1 VQLASDLVHRFR
13 HGAEAAELDLDQL
26 LSPERW
32 RPRGRWTNAEHAKAL
47 GFVQQA
53 VTDARYFLGV
63 VAKEAPGQ
71 LEAFQRELRAML
83 APKCTTIDT
92 AWDLYNG
99 LRQQIVRMAD
109 AHYVL
114 MLLEHEKI
122 RNGAEGKWHRWDDH
136 FAEKSLDALIRR
148 FRRNPGDEA
157 VRAEAAN
164 RLTYLYKQRAEAG
177 RERRARAAEKCR
189 FMTMLAPLLLVL
201 IAAVTVSAD
210 LVSQGGAIWREIVL
224 AGSAGAL
231 GSVLA
236 GTLKLRDRLVELDDL
251 RAFGATLRVQ
261 PLVGATMGIVVLVIL
276 QGDLIRLGGDNVSA
290 WPGRAVLA
298 FLAGFSEPFFLKV
311 VDRLAVIPDKTG
323 AAAQAPPEAAAVEA
337 PPAVPASTP
346 NA

>member
-1 VQLASDLVHRFR
+1 VLLASDLIHRLR
-13 HGAEAAELDLDQL
+13 RKAEQAEPTLDQL
-26 LSPERW
+26 LSPECG
-32 RPRGRWTNAEHAKAL
+32 RPRGWWTGAEHAKAL

-53 VTDARYFLGV
+53 VTDARHFLTV
-63 VAKEAPGQ
+63 VAHDAPAQ
-71 LEAFQRELRAML
+71 LETTQNELRRML
-83 APKCTTIDT
+83 APKCTTIDS

-109 AHYVL
+109 APYLL

-122 RNGAEGKWHRWDDH
+122 RNSAQGKWHRWDDH
-136 FAEKSLDALIRR
+136 FAAKTLDELIRR
-148 FRRNPGDEA
+148 FRRNPDEA

-164 RLTYLYKQRAEAG
+164 RLAYLYKQRAEAG

-201 IAAVTVSAD
+201 IAAVTISAN
-210 LVSQGGAIWREIVL
+210 LVSQGGSIWREILL

-251 RAFGATLRVQ
+251 RTFGATLRVQ
-261 PLVGATMGIVVLVIL
+261 PLVGATMGIIVLVVL
-276 QGDLIRLGGDNVSA
+276 QGDLIRLGGDDVSA
-290 WPGRAVLA
+290 WPGRTVLA
-298 FLAGFSEPFFLKV
+298 FLAGFSEPFFLRV
-311 VDRLAVIPDKTG
+311 VDRLAVIPDKAST
-323 AAAQAPPEAAAVEA
+323 AEAASEAEA
-337 PPAVPASTP
+337 PPAVPAATP

>member
-1 VQLASDLVHRFR
+1 MQLASDLVDRFR
-13 HGAEAAELDLDQL
+13 RGAEAADLDLDQL

-32 RPRGRWTNAEHAKAL
+32 RPRGWWTNAEHAKAL

-63 VAKEAPGQ
+63 VAREAPTQ
-71 LEAFQRELRAML
+71 LDAFQKELRGML
-83 APKCTTIDT
+83 APRCTTIDS

-109 AHYVL
+109 AHYLL
-114 MLLEHEKI
+114 MLLEHEQI
-122 RNGAEGKWHRWDDH
+122 RGTTGGKWHRWEDH
-136 FAEKSLDALIRR
+136 FPEKSLDALIRR
-148 FRRNPGDEA
+148 FRRNPDEA
-157 VRAEAAN
+157 VRTEAAN
-164 RLTYLYKQRAEAG
+164 RLAYLYKQRGEAG

-189 FMTMLAPLLLVL
+189 FMTMLAPLLLLL
-201 IAAVTVSAD
+201 IVAVTVSAD
-210 LVSQGGAIWREIVL
+210 LVNQGGAIWREIVL
-224 AGSAGAL
+224 AASAGAL

-261 PLVGATMGIVVLVIL
+261 PLVGATMGIVVLVVL
-276 QGDLIRLGGDNVSA
+276 QGDLIRLGGDNVSV

-323 AAAQAPPEAAAVEA
+323 GPSQAPPEAAAVEP

>member
-1 VQLASDLVHRFR
+1 VQLAWDLVHRLR
-13 HGAEAAELDLDQL
+13 HRAEQVEPSLDDL

-32 RPRGRWTNAEHAKAL
+32 RARGWWTGAEHAKAL

-53 VTDARYFLGV
+53 VTDARHFLGV
-63 VAKEAPGQ
+63 AAREAPMQ
-71 LEAFQRELRAML
+71 LEAFQKELRGML
-83 APKCTTIDT
+83 APKCTTIDS

-109 AHYVL
+109 AHYLL
-114 MLLEHEKI
+114 MLLEHEQI
-122 RNGAEGKWHRWDDH
+122 RGTTEGKWHRWEDH
-136 FAEKSLDALIRR
+136 FPEKSLDALIRR
-148 FRRNPGDEA
+148 FRRSPDEA
-157 VRAEAAN
+157 VRTEAAN
-164 RLTYLYKQRAEAG
+164 RLAYLYKQRGEAG

-189 FMTMLAPLLLVL
+189 FMTMLAPLLFLL
-201 IAAVTVSAD
+201 IVAVTVSAD
-210 LVSQGGAIWREIVL
+210 LVSQGGAIWRQILL
-224 AGSAGAL
+224 AASAGAL

-261 PLVGATMGIVVLVIL
+261 PLVGATMGIVILVVL
-276 QGDLIRLGGDNVSA
+276 QGDLIRLGGDNVSV

-298 FLAGFSEPFFLKV
+298 FLAGFSEPFFLRV

-323 AAAQAPPEAAAVEA
+323 AAPQAPAEAAAAEA
-337 PPAVPASTP
+337 PAAPAATP